1 MGVRYRAQL
10 TQCAVNVGR
19 VHHGLAVFGRP
30 HRDPDHHGTE
40 VDALVDLSG
49 HEARVV
55 DEKVARDL
63 EDAVEQFRLAR
74 WIDSPNIDKH
84 G

>member
-10 TQCAVNVGR
+10 TPCAVNVGR
-19 VHHGLAVFGRP
+19 V